1 MNIIPSQTKIENSI
15 ILMRGEQVIMDAD
28 LAHFY
33 GIDVK
38 RLNEQVKRNS
48 NRFPEDFCFQLSEE
62 EFQSLRSQNATI
74 ESGRGK
80 HRKYL
85 PYVFTEEGV
94 AAVSAVIKNEKAAD
108 VSIQI
113 MRAFVKMRRF
123 FVHNADFFER
133 LKRVEIKQLDADQKI
148 NQIFKALENKKPQP
162 DKGIFF
168 DGQIFDAYIFLSDL
182 IKSAEREIILIDNY
196 VNEVTLSLLDKRR
209 EKVTVA
215 IFTNKISDSLK
226 LDIEKHNSQ
235 YPTID
240 VRTLKDCHDRFLI
253 IDKKELYHIGASL
266 KDLGKKWFAFS
277 RMDSLM
283 NEILKRLD

>member
-1 MNIIPSQTKIENSI
+1 
-15 ILMRGEQVIMDAD
+15 MRGEQVIMDAD

-62 EFQSLRSQNATI
+62 EFQSLRSQNATL

>member
-1 MNIIPSQTKIENSI
+1 
-15 ILMRGEQVIMDAD
+15 MRGEQVIMDAD